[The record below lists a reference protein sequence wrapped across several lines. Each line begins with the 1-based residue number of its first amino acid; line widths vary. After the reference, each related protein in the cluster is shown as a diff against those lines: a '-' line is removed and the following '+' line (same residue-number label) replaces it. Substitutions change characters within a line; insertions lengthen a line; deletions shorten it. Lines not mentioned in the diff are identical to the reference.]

1 MTSRTI
7 TLAGR
12 EIPRV
17 GLGTNRLD
25 DTRQNRAF
33 LEAAFEAGLR
43 HVDTAH
49 LYAGGASET
58 TIGAVDVPDDAVV
71 ATKGGFHPGGGT
83 AGLLGELRQ
92 SLERLR
98 TDRIDLLYVHR
109 LDPEVPVEETME
121 ALAAERDA
129 GRIGHIGLS
138 EVSVEQIERARAVA
152 PVAAV
157 QNEFNLDERGH
168 DAVVDHCEGEGIVF
182 VPFFPLRGGNEAAL
196 REIGRRH
203 GAGPDAIRLAWLL
216 ARSPV
221 ILPIPGTLSIE
232 HLRENLT
239 ALDVELSHDEL
250 ARLSAG

>member
-1 MTSRTI
+1 MSPRTI

-12 EIPRV
+12 ELPRV
-17 GLGTNRLD
+17 GLGTNRLA
-25 DTRQNRAF
+25 DTRENRAF
-33 LEAAFEAGLR
+33 LEAAFAAGLR

-49 LYAGGASET
+49 LYAGGASEA
-58 TIGAVDVPDDAVV
+58 TIGAVDVPDDAVI

-83 AGLLGELRQ
+83 DGLLGELRQ

-98 TDRIDLLYVHR
+98 TDRIDLYYVHR
-109 LDPEVPVEETME
+109 LDPEVSVEETME

-129 GRIGHIGLS
+129 GRIAEIGLS

-168 DAVVDHCEGEGIVF
+168 DGVVDHCEAEGIVF
-182 VPFFPLRGGNEAAL
+182 VPFFPLRGGDDTAL
-196 REIGRRH
+196 REIGERH
-203 GAGPDAIRLAWLL
+203 GARPDVIRLAWLL
-216 ARSPV
+216 ARSPAM
-221 ILPIPGTLSIE
+221 LPIPGTLSID

-239 ALDVELSHDEL
+239 ALDVELSGDEL
-250 ARLSAG
+250 ARIPAG